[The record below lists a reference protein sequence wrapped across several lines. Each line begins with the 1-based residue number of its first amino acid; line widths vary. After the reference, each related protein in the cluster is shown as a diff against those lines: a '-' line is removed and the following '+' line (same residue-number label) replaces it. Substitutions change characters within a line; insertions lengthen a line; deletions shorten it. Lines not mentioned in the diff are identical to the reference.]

1 MRGGAFIGRARIG
14 LFLVVIVPLTLALI
28 PVQWLALR
36 LRSPFAAR
44 LPMVYHRIAA
54 RLIGLKIRVSGQ
66 ALAKG
71 PRLFLS
77 NHSSWLDII
86 ALGSVMPLSFVARA
100 DVADWPV
107 FGLFAK
113 LQRTVFVDRTRK
125 MATKQARDTLAG
137 RLQQNEAIVLFAEGT
152 TSDGNRVLEFRSA
165 LIGAVAQVDPAH
177 AVLLQPASIGYT
189 RIQGIPMGRQHRPL
203 VAWYG
208 DLDFTP
214 HFKEFVR
221 RGVVDVTVTFGTAVP
236 YDRNTDRK
244 SAARSIEDTV
254 RDLTAGA
261 LRDRKT
267 EMRMAA

>member
-1 MRGGAFIGRARIG
+1 VAFVAKRE
-14 LFLVVIVPLTLALI
+14 
-28 PVQWLALR
+28 
-36 LRSPFAAR
+36 
-44 LPMVYHRIAA
+44 
-54 RLIGLKIRVSGQ
+54 VSGY
-66 ALAKG
+66 
-71 PRLFLS
+71 
-77 NHSSWLDII
+77 
-86 ALGSVMPLSFVARA
+86 
-100 DVADWPV
+100 PV
-107 FGLFAK
+107 VGVIAK
-113 LQRTVFVDRTRK
+113 LMRTVFVDRTRRHQTPEVN
-125 MATKQARDTLAG
+125 AAIAE
-137 RLQQNEAIVLFAEGT
+137 RLSEGHPVVLFAEGT
-152 TSDGNRVLEFRSA
+152 SSDGNRVLEFRSA

>member
-152 TSDGNRVLEFRSA
+152 TSDGNRVLPFRSA
-165 LIGAVAQVDPAH
+165 LLGAVFGSLEGGEIA
-177 AVLLQPASIGYT
+177 LQPVAMAYRRRAGLPLM
-189 RIQGIPMGRQHRPL
+189 RHERPAI
-203 VAWYG
+203 AWYG
-208 DLDFTP
+208 DMDLLP
-214 HFKEFVR
+214 HFG
-221 RGVVDVTVTFGTAVP
+221 GVLKGGLIEVEICFGPPLSGDQKA
-236 YDRNTDRK
+236 DRK
-244 SAARSIEDTV
+244 AATLHAERQI
-254 RDLTAGA
+254 RRAAA
-261 LRDRKT
+261 LLHRGRDRPDW
-267 EMRMAA
+267 R

>member
-1 MRGGAFIGRARIG
+1 MLRLAAV
-14 LFLVVIVPLTLALI
+14 LVVFFTMTPVFVVSVWLIETFRLAG
-28 PVQWLALR
+28 R
-36 LRSPFAAR
+36 R
-44 LPMVYHRIAA
+44 
-54 RLIGLKIRVSGQ
+54 
-66 ALAKG
+66 ALAKHYSRALCALLRVRVRVIG
-71 PRLFLS
+71 APAQGQPALILC
-77 NHSSWLDII
+77 NHVSWLDIPVLASI
-86 ALGSVMPLSFVARA
+86 GPVAFVAKRE
-100 DVADWPV
+100 VSGYPV
-107 FGLFAK
+107 VGVIAK
-113 LQRTVFVDRTRK
+113 LMRTVFVDRTRRHQTPEVN
-125 MATKQARDTLAG
+125 AAIAE
-137 RLQQNEAIVLFAEGT
+137 RLSEGHPVVLFTEGT
-152 TSDGNRVLEFRSA
+152 SSDGNRVLEFRSA